1 MSAGNMDIL
10 FVDPYYRTSYPPMGL
25 LKIARFHREMG
36 DRTVFVKGLSRNH
49 VSRKWDRIYVSSLFT
64 FNWRT
69 VVRTLRFYGS
79 SVEDARRD
87 LYAGGPL
94 ATLLG
99 KDLAREVPC
108 RPISGV
114 IDTAAKIGMEG
125 GDIDALLPDYSILP
139 ENAAYPLLR
148 KAWIASATRGCSAKC
163 AFCSVKEV
171 DPRCV
176 EYLPLGKQIEN
187 SRKTLGER
195 DVLVLMDNNAAAS
208 PFLDSIVDD
217 IRSAGFSGDGSSKKT
232 VDFSQG
238 FEPYLFTGPEGET
251 RADLLAGLPIETV
264 RIAWDLRNE
273 EHAYRNAV
281 SVFSERE
288 IGRFSTYLLYGFADT
303 PEDMHYRLLRI
314 TEMEKELGISVN
326 AVPMGYIAPHRKRR
340 YSSRERGRLWGRAEE
355 EARGFEVL
363 MREVGSRVPGD
374 MEYFCSSFGRNG
386 DEFLKKIRRLGGK
399 PAAEN
404 DQPPR

>member
-1 MSAGNMDIL
+1 MDIL
-10 FVDPYYRTSYPPMGL
+10 FVDPPYRTSYPPMGL
-25 LKIARFHREMG
+25 LKIARFHRERG
-36 DRTVFVKGLSRNH
+36 DRTVFVKGLSPNH
-49 VSRKWDRIYVSSLFT
+49 ASGRWDRIYVSSLFT

-69 VVRTLRFYGS
+69 VVRTLRFYWGS
-79 SVEDARRD
+79 VQDAERD

-99 KDLAREVPC
+99 NDLVREVPC

-114 IDTAAKIGMEG
+114 IDTAAKIGLEG
-125 GDIDALLPDYSILP
+125 GDIDALLPDYSIIP
-139 ENAAYPLLR
+139 KNAAYPLLR

-176 EYLPLGKQIEN
+176 EYLPLEKQIEN
-187 SRKTLGER
+187 SRKALGER
-195 DVLVLMDNNAAAS
+195 DVLVLLDNNAAAS
-208 PFLDSIVDD
+208 PFLETIVDD
-217 IRSAGFSGDGSSKKT
+217 IRSAGFSRDGTGKKT

-238 FEPYLFTGPEGET
+238 FEPYLFTDQGGKT
-251 RADLLAGLPIETV
+251 RADLLAGLPLKTV
-264 RIAWDLRNE
+264 RIAWDFRNE

-326 AVPMGYIAPHRKRR
+326 AEPMGYIAPHCKRR
-340 YSSRERGRLWGRAEE
+340 YSSRERALLWGRAEE

-374 MEYFCSSFGRNG
+374 MEYFSSRFGRNG
-386 DEFLKKIRRLGGK
+386 DEFLKKIRRLGYT

-404 DQPPR
+404 NQPPR